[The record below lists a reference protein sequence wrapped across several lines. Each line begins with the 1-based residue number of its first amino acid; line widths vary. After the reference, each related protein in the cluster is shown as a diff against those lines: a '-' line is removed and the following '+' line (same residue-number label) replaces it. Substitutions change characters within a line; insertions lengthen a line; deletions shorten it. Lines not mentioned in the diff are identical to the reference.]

1 MAGPRTTL
9 RAVAEAR
16 FGALL
21 LDAIEGT
28 GIERA
33 FCDCADTRA
42 EATLTGLAGDGVG
55 IIAGHWAGG
64 FSAAGADDLLG
75 DAMSGAFPDGVE
87 DGLIT
92 GGTSGCASSDIA
104 NGEI

>member
-1 MAGPRTTL
+1 MADPRTTL

-33 FCDCADTRA
+33 FCDCADT
-42 EATLTGLAGDGVG
+42 
-55 IIAGHWAGG
+55 
-64 FSAAGADDLLG
+64 LLG

-87 DGLIT
+87 DGLIA
-92 GGTSGCASSDIA
+92 GGTSGCASSDLT

>member
-1 MAGPRTTL
+1 VAGPRTTL
-9 RAVAEAR
+9 RAVGEAR

-28 GIERA
+28 GTERD

-42 EATLTGLAGDGVG
+42 EATLTGLAGDGV
-55 IIAGHWAGG
+55 
-64 FSAAGADDLLG
+64 D
-75 DAMSGAFPDGVE
+75 
-87 DGLIT
+87 T
-92 GGTSGCASSDIA
+92 A